1 MRARSGSVAAVLLDA
16 AGTLIRPSEPV
27 GETYAAVARRYG
39 VQLEA
44 EKLAQAFAEVFDD
57 MPDLAFQWT
66 SMDEMWRLE
75 RDWWRM
81 LVHRVVA
88 WTGSSIGD
96 FETFFE
102 TLYEHYAQGQAWQ
115 CFPEV
120 PVVLDGLRNRGCKL
134 AVVSNF
140 DSRLPGILH
149 AVGIL
154 GHMDAV
160 IYSSEAGSAKPDPV
174 IFRRALDALGV
185 APERAIHVGDSL
197 RADFGGAI
205 AAGLEGLLIRRT
217 DPPAAG
223 SEQVIGSL
231 DELLVRLEG
240 LDDCRVPQNIEK
252 SR

>member
-1 MRARSGSVAAVLLDA
+1 MAAVLLDA

-39 VQLEA
+39 VELEA
-44 EKLAQAFAEVFDD
+44 EKLAQAFAEVFGD

-66 SMDEMWRLE
+66 SMGELRRLE

-102 TLYEHYAQGQAWQ
+102 TLYEYYAQGQAWQ

-120 PVVLDGLRNRGCKL
+120 PVVLEGLRNRGCKL

-149 AVGIL
+149 EVGIL
-154 GHMDAV
+154 DHMDAV
-160 IYSSEAGSAKPDPV
+160 IYSSEAGSAKPDPA
-174 IFRRALDALGV
+174 IFRQALDALGV
-185 APERAIHVGDSL
+185 APERAIHVGDNSG
-197 RADFGGAI
+197 ADVGGAI
-205 AAGLEGLLIRRT
+205 ATGLEGLLIRRA

-223 SEQVIGSL
+223 SDQVIRSL
-231 DELLVRLEG
+231 DELLVRVEG
-240 LDDCRVPQNIEK
+240 LDGCRASLNIEK
-252 SR
+252 FR